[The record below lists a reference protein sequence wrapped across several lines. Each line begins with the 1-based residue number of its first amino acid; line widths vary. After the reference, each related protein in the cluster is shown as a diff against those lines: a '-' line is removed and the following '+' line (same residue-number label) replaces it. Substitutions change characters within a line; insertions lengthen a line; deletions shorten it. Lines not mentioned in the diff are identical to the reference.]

1 MQAIGMIETR
11 GLTAAIEA
19 ADTMVKAANV
29 KLVGYEL
36 ARGGGLVT
44 VKVEGDVG
52 AVKAAVEAA
61 AAAASKI
68 GRVVS
73 KHVIPR
79 PASGLDKMICS
90 EDTVG
95 KRKRK
100 AGKETPPPV
109 DGRDGNA
116 DSGEEQEKAA
126 DEGGEE
132 RGELTPED
140 GKDDE
145 TAAEEAAPD
154 SEEKDRETE
163 SEPED
168 RAREAAADVMAGAE
182 EEDVPA
188 DEPENDEE
196 RLGGAAPP
204 SVAVE
209 PESAVPEKEDLAAEE
224 AKDEQEVC
232 NLCGDPKCPR
242 RKGERHTLCIH
253 YQPKGGVNG

>member
-116 DSGEEQEKAA
+116 DSGEEQEKRLTKAA
-126 DEGGEE
+126 
-132 RGELTPED
+132 RN
-140 GKDDE
+140 
-145 TAAEEAAPD
+145 
-154 SEEKDRETE
+154 
-163 SEPED
+163 
-168 RAREAAADVMAGAE
+168 AG
-182 EEDVPA
+182 
-188 DEPENDEE
+188 N
-196 RLGGAAPP
+196 
-204 SVAVE
+204 
-209 PESAVPEKEDLAAEE
+209 
-224 AKDEQEVC
+224 
-232 NLCGDPKCPR
+232 
-242 RKGERHTLCIH
+242 
-253 YQPKGGVNG
+253 